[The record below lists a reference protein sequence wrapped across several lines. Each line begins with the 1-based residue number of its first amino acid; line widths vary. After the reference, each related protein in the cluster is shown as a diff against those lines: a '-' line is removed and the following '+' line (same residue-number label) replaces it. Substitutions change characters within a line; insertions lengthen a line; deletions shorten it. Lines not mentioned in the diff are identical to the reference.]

1 MNTTN
6 QNQQNNPSTPKQE
19 VALNV
24 NQKNITDNVLQRVNI
39 LREHGAL
46 KIPKDYSPENALKSA
61 FLILSETK
69 DKNDKEK
76 NLLEVCTPNSIA
88 NSLFDMVVQGLS
100 PMKKQCYFI
109 PYNGHLQL
117 SRSYQGSIAIAK
129 RVGLKDVVANVIYEK
144 DEFVY
149 KINPET
155 GLTEIVKHEQ
165 NLENIDINKIKGA
178 YALTTMQD
186 GTKQVTVMNIEQ
198 IRKAWLQGFG
208 KGNTG
213 AHNNFTDEMCKK
225 TVINRACKQTINS
238 SDDSYLDSEDEN
250 QETQSVPQEKTLQ
263 TLSIEETPY
272 EEVKT
277 LPAEN
282 KELKIE
288 DIPQAE
294 PVPVGQPTANGQMKA
309 PF

>member
-1 MNTTN
+1 MNTEN
-6 QNQQNNPSTPKQE
+6 QNQQNTPKQE
-19 VALNV
+19 VTLSIDE
-24 NQKNITDNVLQRVNI
+24 KNIVDGVLRRINAFKQN
-39 LREHGAL
+39 GDL

-69 DKNDKEK
+69 DKDGNNVLKTCTKE
-76 NLLEVCTPNSIA
+76 SIA
-88 NSLFDMVVQGLS
+88 NSLLSMVVQGLS

-129 RVGLKDVVANVIYEK
+129 RVGLKDMVANVIYEK

-155 GLTEIVKHEQ
+155 GRTEIVKHEQ
-165 NLENIDINKIKGA
+165 NLENINIAKIKGA
-178 YALTTMQD
+178 YALSTMED

-225 TVINRACKQTINS
+225 TVINRACKQIINS
-238 SDDSYLDSEDEN
+238 SDDSYLDNEDETE
-250 QETQSVPQEKTLQ
+250 QTQNAPQEKPLQ
-263 TLSIEETPY
+263 TLSIEEFPY
-272 EEVKT
+272 EEVKE

-288 DIPQAE
+288 DVPQPE
-294 PVPVGQPTANGQMKA
+294 PVSVQPAQTENGQMKA

>member
-6 QNQQNNPSTPKQE
+6 QNQQNTTKQE
-19 VALNV
+19 VALTI
-24 NQKNITDNVLQRVNI
+24 NQKNITDNVLQRVNS

-69 DKNDKEK
+69 DKNG
-76 NLLEVCTPNSIA
+76 NNALEVCTPNSIA
-88 NSLFDMVVQGLS
+88 NSLLSMVVQGLS

-109 PYNGHLQL
+109 PYNGQLQL
-117 SRSYQGSIAIAK
+117 NRSYQGSIAMAK
-129 RVGLKDVVANVIYEK
+129 RVGLKDVVMNVIYEK

-155 GLTEIVKHEQ
+155 GRTEIVKHEQ
-165 NLENIDINKIKGA
+165 KLENIDISKIRGA
-178 YALTTMQD
+178 YALTTMED

-198 IRKAWLQGFG
+198 IRKAWLQGHG
-208 KGNTG
+208 RGNTG

-225 TVINRACKQTINS
+225 TVINRACKQIINS
-238 SDDSYLDSEDEN
+238 SDDSYLDNEDETE
-250 QETQSVPQEKTLQ
+250 QMQSTPQEKTMQ

-288 DIPQAE
+288 DVPQPE
-294 PVPVGQPTANGQMKA
+294 PVSAQPTETANGQMKA

>member
-1 MNTTN
+1 MNATN
-6 QNQQNNPSTPKQE
+6 QNQQNTTKQE
-19 VALNV
+19 VALTI
-24 NQKNITDNVLQRVNI
+24 NQKNITDNVLQRVNS

-69 DKNDKEK
+69 DKNG
-76 NLLEVCTPNSIA
+76 NNALEVCTPNSIA
-88 NSLFDMVVQGLS
+88 NSLLSMVVQGLS

-109 PYNGHLQL
+109 PYNGQLQL
-117 SRSYQGSIAIAK
+117 NRSYQGSIAMAK
-129 RVGLKDVVANVIYEK
+129 RVGLKDVVMNVIYEK

-155 GLTEIVKHEQ
+155 GRTEIVKHEQ
-165 NLENIDINKIKGA
+165 KLENIDISKIRGA
-178 YALTTMQD
+178 YALTTMED

-198 IRKAWLQGFG
+198 IRKAWLQGHG
-208 KGNTG
+208 RGNTG

-225 TVINRACKQTINS
+225 TVINRACKQIINS
-238 SDDSYLDSEDEN
+238 SDDSYLDNEDETE
-250 QETQSVPQEKTLQ
+250 QMQSTPQEKTMQ

-288 DIPQAE
+288 DIPQPE
-294 PVPVGQPTANGQMKA
+294 PVSVQPTETANGQMKA